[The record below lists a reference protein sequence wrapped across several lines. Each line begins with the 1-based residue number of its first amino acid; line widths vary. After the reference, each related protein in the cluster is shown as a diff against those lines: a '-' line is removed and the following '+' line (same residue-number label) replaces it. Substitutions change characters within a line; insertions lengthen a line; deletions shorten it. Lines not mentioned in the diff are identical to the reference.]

1 MSEMSI
7 SSRPFSDEPE
17 ILYESRWAINL
28 CRATH
33 LVGALNF
40 PTTQNIN
47 LLWHMNTETRR
58 IITIWSSVLTQIKR
72 EKLGFKELWLCAHQR
87 DYEDAMTALTPP
99 QISTQNRTRKTSTL
113 VFGIW
118 CIFQLMHVV
127 PRLFPRSNINTIP
140 RELDAYEFLH
150 ALSILRW
157 GRRVRYRV
165 SRVGMTK
172 DANPVKW
179 HRDPNADRLI
189 ISSPVSPIAIEE
201 PATSLASSNTANTPE
216 RGHALPAASGD
227 DNISIPKQ
235 GALSDSTGTR
245 EVLYRFAGKLCEQL
259 QQVRLSVESDEAEK
273 DENGNMQF
281 SGIDGL
287 VEKYAQTI
295 ERSCIGANATNN
307 RALVQLASHCA
318 QMGNQSAKET
328 GRGVDHP
335 GKLFQAAPKIQIS
348 VRNNGV
354 SKSRTRPS
362 KVYKTGSDERIQAAL
377 NSELADTLKSPDQ
390 LDSVDSKTAIELI

>member
-17 ILYESRWAINL
+17 ILYESRWAMNL

-33 LVGALNF
+33 LASALNF

-72 EKLGFKELWLCAHQR
+72 ENLGFKELWLCAHQR

-157 GRRVRYRV
+157 GRRVRYRDL
-165 SRVGMTK
+165 RVGMTK

-189 ISSPVSPIAIEE
+189 ILSPVSPIAIEE
-201 PATSLASSNTANTPE
+201 PATSLASSNTANAPE
-216 RGHALPAASGD
+216 RGHALPAASGTIILVYL
-227 DNISIPKQ
+227 NKEPSVILP
-235 GALSDSTGTR
+235 ALVKYCIGLLASYASNFS
-245 EVLYRFAGKLCEQL
+245 RFNS
-259 QQVRLSVESDEAEK
+259 RWTEK
-273 DENGNMQF
+273 DENGNVQF

-335 GKLFQAAPKIQIS
+335 GKLFQAAPKKQIS

-377 NSELADTLKSPDQ
+377 NSELTDTLKSPDQ